1 MYLIN
6 KEMRTFITNNYI
18 TIKNGFINDS
28 LIANEI
34 DTRAFDG
41 YLHLEKYYFEALKR
55 NIANRTLSF
64 EVFIST

>member
-18 TIKNGFINDS
+18 KIKNGFINDG

-41 YLHLEKYYFEALKR
+41 YLHLEKHYFEALKR
-55 NIANRTLSF
+55 NITNRTLSF
-64 EVFIST
+64 EVYILS